1 MLLRLVTGLVAGM
14 VIALPPGG
22 EIPVL
27 RRNFVFSEMTN
38 RRIATLWLGLLAS
51 TAGVAIVSPTSV
63 LAQEVNADELTRKP
77 KTKVQPVYPELA
89 KRMSITGTVRL
100 NVVVGA
106 NGQVKNTKALGG
118 HPILV
123 SAAMDA
129 MKQWRFEPAAVESSG
144 VVEFKFQRQ

>member
-77 KTKVQPVYPELA
+77 KTKVQPV
-89 KRMSITGTVRL
+89 
-100 NVVVGA
+100 
-106 NGQVKNTKALGG
+106 
-118 HPILV
+118 
-123 SAAMDA
+123 
-129 MKQWRFEPAAVESSG
+129 
-144 VVEFKFQRQ
+144 

>member
-1 MLLRLVTGLVAGM
+1 
-14 VIALPPGG
+14 
-22 EIPVL
+22 VL
-27 RRNFVFSEMTN
+27 SEMTN

-51 TAGVAIVSPTSV
+51 TAGVAIVSPTSMF
-63 LAQEVNADELTRKP
+63 AQEVKADELTRKP

-100 NVVVGA
+100 NVVVAA
-106 NGQVKNTKALGG
+106 NGQVKNTRALGG